1 MPCNSKL
8 LRALQR
14 SGSVYISSR
23 EACSPEQRV
32 KTVGLGHSAD
42 TLVLAAEGFNLF
54 GELRTQPSR
63 LAPDCQMDAAVGQ
76 LVASGLASAATLLCA
91 SLLRTA
97 AKCAIHMPLHP
108 CLTAKG

>member
-1 MPCNSKL
+1 M
-8 LRALQR
+8 R
-14 SGSVYISSR
+14 STRSACTSR
-23 EACSPEQRV
+23 REYLSPEHHVRS
-32 KTVGLGHSAD
+32 VGGGESAD
-42 TLVLAAEGFNLF
+42 TLTLAAEGFNLF

-97 AKCAIHMPLHP
+97 AKCVIHMPMHVCFL
-108 CLTAKG
+108 AEG

>member
-1 MPCNSKL
+1 MP
-8 LRALQR
+8 
-14 SGSVYISSR
+14 
-23 EACSPEQRV
+23 
-32 KTVGLGHSAD
+32 
-42 TLVLAAEGFNLF
+42 AAEGFNLF

-97 AKCAIHMPLHP
+97 AKCVSRMPVQT
-108 CLTAKG
+108 CLAAKE

>member
-1 MPCNSKL
+1 M
-8 LRALQR
+8 
-14 SGSVYISSR
+14 
-23 EACSPEQRV
+23 
-32 KTVGLGHSAD
+32 
-42 TLVLAAEGFNLF
+42 F

-97 AKCAIHMPLHP
+97 AKCVTHMPMHI
-108 CLTAKG
+108 CLTAKKWGSGSYCSTAPSLMYQSQCKACPCSRSLQLDLVMLENL

>member
-1 MPCNSKL
+1 M
-8 LRALQR
+8 RIER
-14 SGSVYISSR
+14 GGER
-23 EACSPEQRV
+23 
-32 KTVGLGHSAD
+32 AD
-42 TLVLAAEGFNLF
+42 TLTLAAEGFNLF

-97 AKCAIHMPLHP
+97 AKYVIHMPVRM
-108 CLTAKG
+108 CLLG